1 MAGFIRYSKFC
12 IDILPLAH
20 GHFVEED
27 SEGQSELLRI
37 TAGVS
42 HGIQIR
48 PPILT
53 PEYFPLTGFFF
64 FFFFPVDRGADIC
77 FSSHM

>member
-1 MAGFIRYSKFC
+1 MAGFIRYSKLC
-12 IDILPLAH
+12 IDILPLVN
-20 GHFVEED
+20 GHFVEDD

-42 HGIQIR
+42 DGIQIR

-53 PEYFPLTGFFF
+53 PE
-64 FFFFPVDRGADIC
+64 
-77 FSSHM
+77 

>member
-12 IDILPLAH
+12 IDILALAH
-20 GHFVEED
+20 GHFVED

-48 PPILT
+48 PPVLT
-53 PEYFPLTGFFF
+53 PE
-64 FFFFPVDRGADIC
+64 
-77 FSSHM
+77 

>member
-1 MAGFIRYSKFC
+1 MAGFIRYSKLC
-12 IDILPLAH
+12 IDILPLVN
-20 GHFVEED
+20 GHFVEDD

-42 HGIQIR
+42 DGTQIR

-53 PEYFPLTGFFF
+53 PE
-64 FFFFPVDRGADIC
+64 
-77 FSSHM
+77 